1 MSEQVIFTLN
11 VPSLLKDDVIDIL
24 IDLDY
29 ISGFNLN
36 KIQGFSKE
44 HSQFDTAE
52 QVAGHRTFYQFE
64 VLILSTH
71 YIPIK
76 EALKTICQPARL
88 KYWLTPVIDCGK
100 F

>member
-64 VLILSTH
+64 VLILSTQ

-88 KYWLTPVIDCGK
+88 KYWLTPVIDSGK